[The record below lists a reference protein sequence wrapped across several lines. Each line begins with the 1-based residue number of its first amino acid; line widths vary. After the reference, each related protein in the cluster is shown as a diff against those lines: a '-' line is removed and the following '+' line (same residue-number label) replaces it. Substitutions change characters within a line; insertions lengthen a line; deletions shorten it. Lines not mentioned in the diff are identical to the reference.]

1 MTSHSIFLLALL
13 AISLHGLYA
22 SAVAAPL
29 QNASA
34 RLDFNLQTGCFS
46 LAMPPTAS
54 FGVCDAHA
62 AIEGWASSD
71 GAYQRRVVE
80 QTACRMVVEC
90 VGAAVPT
97 LLLEFTLHPAFVELR
112 AGLKNTTPAAVRI
125 KTIRPL
131 VAGAVFPGAAWTN
144 VRSLDAPSGANQPRV
159 TATAVRSSPNNL
171 LLTFKQAGERH
182 SLVMGALQTADFTK
196 WAQTTP
202 AAGTA
207 GPELQLPGLRLVD
220 YLDCGAAAGDSL
232 LLRVVRGKPYT
243 WPGTDEPFGT
253 VLFDEKAVAIQ
264 AAGLDPKKRYAL
276 GFSWWD
282 QDGNGRVESVAATG
296 SDQQRH
302 LLIEKRSLPRAAG
315 GRSTAVAL
323 PAACY
328 ADGKCTLTFTNEAAV
343 PNAVVSELWLWEL
356 AAGAALPATVTDQRT
371 PGAVVAGLEAYDPI
385 GRLVD
390 PGETYLP
397 TDSFYV
403 DVGTTNPFDAL
414 EQYGRELRQATGAKP
429 NPYDF
434 PTVCAWYAGVWH
446 TPEAQDNPAKS
457 TYHINTSAGMVGEAA
472 AIKQTGF
479 LNYSRAAVR
488 LVPDSYTELNPQ
500 GWWDDAHW
508 QRHGYYTAPYETSA
522 KLGDGMHANGC
533 LAFIYIQPMIQ
544 PPAYKHLLS
553 RDFREA
559 HPEWLLNRRLDTFY
573 NLDYSLP
580 AVQDHLRARFG
591 ALRGNLDGLMV
602 DYADQL
608 WLALLYGRS
617 PDARL
622 ACSTYENIPPGD
634 QPQPALPADA
644 KLTATGFYRLF
655 FSLLR
660 QGLGPEARIHERA
673 MEQPNNDLTLGL
685 VDSQRT
691 ALDTDRISPDLVSRS
706 GLRWYKNRGVLA
718 YDMDSKELT
727 QAWKIAGW
735 TGSDQDGRRMLLTM
749 AFVAASRL
757 LLANSFRDLTPE
769 VLHDLERTFP
779 YPTEP
784 RSARPVDAFIH
795 PGWPRVY
802 DFAVTPDWHQV
813 TLFNNTLPTREETIA
828 VALAGDPADGALGLD
843 PRQEYYIYDFWNE
856 TFVGRFKGSGTLV
869 QTLRPGE
876 ARMLSVRK
884 AEPHPQVLSTNRHLM
899 QGHLDLSG
907 VNWDG
912 HRLVGKAMVVG
923 GEPFKIVVALNGS
936 RPENVAVSAD
946 GQLGV
951 LTIKRPHNETV
962 EWSIP

>member
-390 PGETYLP
+390 PGETYLSA
-397 TDSFYV
+397 DSFYV
-403 DVGTTNPFDAL
+403 DVGTANPFDAL
-414 EQYGRELRQATGAKP
+414 EQYGRELRQATGANP

-457 TYHINTSAGMVGEAA
+457 TYQINTSAGMVGEAA

-749 AFVAASRL
+749 AYVAASRL

>member
-1 MTSHSIFLLALL
+1 MTSNSFFLLTLL
-13 AISLHGLYA
+13 AISLHGLRA
-22 SAVAAPL
+22 SAAATSF

-34 RLDFNLQTGCFS
+34 RLDFNLETGCFS
-46 LAMPPTAS
+46 LAMPPMAP
-54 FGVCDAHA
+54 VAVRDAHA

-71 GAYQRRVVE
+71 GVYQRRVVE
-80 QTACRMVVEC
+80 QTDCRMVVEC
-90 VGAAVPT
+90 VGAGVPT
-97 LLLEFTLHPAFVELR
+97 LLLEFSLHPEFVELR
-112 AGLKNTTPAAVRI
+112 AGLKNTTPTAVRI

-131 VAGAVFPGAAWTN
+131 VAGAVFPGAAWTE

-202 AAGTA
+202 AAGTG
-207 GPELQLPGLRLVD
+207 GPDLDLPGLRVVD
-220 YLDCGAAAGDSL
+220 YLDCGAAADASL
-232 LLRVVRGKPYT
+232 LLRVVRGKPHT
-243 WPGTDEPFGT
+243 WPGTDGPFGT
-253 VLFDEKAVAIQ
+253 ALFEEKAVAIQ

-282 QDGNGRVESVAATG
+282 QDGNGRVESVVATG
-296 SDQQRH
+296 SDQRRH
-302 LLIEKRSLPRAAG
+302 LLVEKRSVPRAAG

-328 ADGKCTLTFTNEAAV
+328 VDGKCTLTFTNEAAV

-356 AAGAALPATVTDQRT
+356 AAGVTLPATVTDQRT

-390 PGETYLP
+390 PGETYVP

-403 DVGTTNPFDAL
+403 NVGTANPFDAL

-446 TPEAQDNPAKS
+446 TPEAQGNPVKS
-457 TYHINTSAGMVGEAA
+457 TYQINTSAGMVGEAA
-472 AIKQTGF
+472 AIKKTGF

-508 QRHGYYTAPYETSA
+508 QRHGYYTTPYETSA
-522 KLGDGMHANGC
+522 KLGEGMHANGC

-580 AVQDHLRARFG
+580 AVQDHMRTRFG

-622 ACSTYENIPPGD
+622 ARSTYENIPQGD
-634 QPQPALPADA
+634 QPEPALPADA

-660 QGLGPEARIHERA
+660 QGLGPEARIHERN

-685 VDSQRT
+685 ADSQRT

-706 GLRWYKNRGVLA
+706 GLRWYKNRSVLA

-749 AFVAASRL
+749 AYVAASRL
-757 LLANSFRDLTPE
+757 LLANSFRDLAPE

-813 TLFNNTLPTREETIA
+813 TLFNNTLPTREEAIS
-828 VALAGDPADGALGLD
+828 VPLAGDPTEGALGLE
-843 PRQEYYIYDFWNE
+843 PQQEYYIYDFWNE
-856 TFVGRFKGSGTLV
+856 AFIGRFKGTATLK

-884 AEPHPQVLSTNRHLM
+884 VEPHPQVLSTNRHLM
-899 QGHLDLSG
+899 QGYLDLAD
-907 VNWDG
+907 VKWDG
-912 HRLVGKAMVVG
+912 RRLTGKATVVA
-923 GEPFKIVVALNGS
+923 GEPFRIVVALNGF

-951 LTIKRPHNETV
+951 LTINRPRNETV